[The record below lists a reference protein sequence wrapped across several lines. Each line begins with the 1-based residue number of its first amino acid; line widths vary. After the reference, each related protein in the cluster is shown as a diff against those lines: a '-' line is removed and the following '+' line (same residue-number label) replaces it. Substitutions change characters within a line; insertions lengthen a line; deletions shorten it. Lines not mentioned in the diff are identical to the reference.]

1 MQKIIRKKVYDT
13 ETATVIARAICG
25 EFGDPAGYE
34 EILYQA
40 PEGHY
45 FLYGV
50 GGEASPY
57 AQEKI
62 VCMSKERAATWA
74 EEHA

>member
-13 ETATVIARAICG
+13 ETATQIAQAVYG
-25 EFGDPAGYE
+25 AFGDPAGYE

-40 PEGHY
+40 PEGHF
-45 FLYGV
+45 FLYGR

-57 AQEKI
+57 AEEKI
-62 VCMSKERAATWA
+62 VAMSKERANAWA
-74 EEHA
+74 IDHT

>member
-13 ETATVIARAICG
+13 ETATVVAQVSCG
-25 EFGDPAGYE
+25 TFGDPAGYE

-45 FLYGV
+45 FLFGR
-50 GGEASPY
+50 GGDASPY
-57 AQEKI
+57 PEEKI
-62 VCMSKERAATWA
+62 TCMSKERALAWA
-74 EEHA
+74 EQC

>member
-13 ETATVIARAICG
+13 DTAVIVARASYG
-25 EFGDPAGYE
+25 AFGDPAGYE

-45 FLYGV
+45 FLFGR

-57 AQEKI
+57 PEEKI
-62 VCMSKERAATWA
+62 ACVSKDRALAWA

>member
-13 ETATVIARAICG
+13 DTATEIAKAVYG
-25 EFGDPAGYE
+25 TFGDPAGYE

-45 FLYGV
+45 FLFGR
-50 GGEASPY
+50 GGEESPY
-57 AQEKI
+57 AEEKI
-62 VCMSKERAATWA
+62 VCVAKAKAADWAKE
-74 EEHA
+74 HQ